1 MENWNGY
8 YTIDDP
14 NDTLKACYTIDDP
27 YDTWNGYY
35 TKDDPDDRL
44 KPWDNPIVKEAI
56 DTAKEDQNE
65 KIIKLDDEEA
75 DIAVKEEAKM
85 KEKEENADEERKEE
99 DQNEKIIKPDNE

>member
-1 MENWNGY
+1 MEN
-8 YTIDDP
+8 
-14 NDTLKACYTIDDP
+14 
-27 YDTWNGYY
+27 WNGYY

-85 KEKEENADEERKEE
+85 K
-99 DQNEKIIKPDNE
+99 

>member
-8 YTIDDP
+8 YTIDDQ

-99 DQNEKIIKPDNE
+99 DQN